1 MKTHKKGNVDF
12 NVTLVTDTIVADVST
27 EHHPLE
33 KYLSSFATFFMP
45 LTLLRDVLQYL
56 TFEFSPICL
65 NKCPSLEF
73 IQLAF

>member
-1 MKTHKKGNVDF
+1 MNTHKKGNVDF
-12 NVTLVTDTIVADVST
+12 NVMLVTDTIVADVST

-65 NKCPSLEF
+65 NECPSLEF